1 MIFIHLVVVIVFA
14 GGCTSKQRK
23 PPAVGPADM
32 CQGSSCKTGG
42 DQTSSDASRVE
53 ELTATI
59 NTLKSAITNKQRLS
73 AAEIDSLQEQLR
85 EKSAELQTVSE
96 QNTEIKTLE
105 QIVDDLQQQLQAK
118 EQSID
123 ELNASHQTEINT
135 LAQQLANLRTEIGN
149 ISEDAEAKEN
159 KASELS
165 RQLDEANKQVLA
177 LKANNA
183 DVSRL
188 QREIQELRQQLA
200 ETSDSPSPE
209 SPEETATETPADD
222 SATDTAET
230 SSACPAKLC
239 AYYVSYTAPI
249 GRSTE
254 GRIVVE
260 KGAQGGDLQI
270 TEGIIRDNASDK
282 LAVAV
287 LVSTSESNQDKCY
300 RVVLEQTDFIEPA
313 PHKPLIEQQDNSLCA
328 KN

>member
-1 MIFIHLVVVIVFA
+1 MIFIHLVVVIVFV

-23 PPAVGPADM
+23 PPAVGPVDM
-32 CQGSSCKTGG
+32 CQGSSCKTGS

-53 ELTATI
+53 ELTETI
-59 NTLKSAITNKQRLS
+59 NTLKSAITDNQRLS
-73 AAEIDSLQEQLR
+73 AAELDSLQEQLR

-96 QNTEIKTLE
+96 QNAEIDTLE
-105 QIVDDLQQQLQAK
+105 QTVADLQQQLQAK
-118 EQSID
+118 EQNID

-135 LAQQLANLRTEIGN
+135 ITQQLANLQTEVGN
-149 ISEDAEAKEN
+149 ITKDAEDKESR
-159 KASELS
+159 ASELL
-165 RQLDEANKQVLA
+165 RQLDAANEQVVALEAK
-177 LKANNA
+177 NA

-209 SPEETATETPADD
+209 SPEESAAETPADE
-222 SATDTAET
+222 SATGTAET

-239 AYYVSYTAPI
+239 AYYVSYTVPI

-260 KGAQGGDLQI
+260 KGVQGGDLKI
-270 TEGIIRDNASDK
+270 TEGVIRDDASDK

-287 LVSTSESNQDKCY
+287 LVSTSENGQNKCY
-300 RVVLEQTDFIEPA
+300 RVVLEQKYFIESA
-313 PHKPLIEQQDNSLCA
+313 PHKPLIEQKDNSLCP